1 MNDSETTDRL
11 FREARRLF
19 AERGYRGA
27 SVRAITR
34 AAGANLGAVTYHFG
48 TKEALHRAVLER
60 VFGEMAG
67 RLEAAAASPAPPL
80 DRLQA
85 VVRAMFAFFR
95 EAPDAPRLVLHQL
108 AAGDSLPD
116 AVLPFLR
123 RNLAAIRGIV
133 SDGIAAGQLRP
144 LDPTLVAFTIISQV
158 VWFAIAGRVIGPLLS
173 GLDHDHLAMRMERHV
188 TEVVSRFV
196 TDGGVVS

>member
-1 MNDSETTDRL
+1 MNDYETADRL
-11 FREARRLF
+11 LSEARRLF

-27 SVRAITR
+27 SVRTITR

-67 RLEAAAASPAPPL
+67 RIEAAAASPAPAL
-80 DRLQA
+80 DRLHA
-85 VVRAMFAFFR
+85 VVHAMFAFFR

-108 AAGDSLPD
+108 VAGDSLPD
-116 AVLPFLR
+116 AVVSFLR

-133 SDGIAAGQLRP
+133 SDGIAAGQVRP
-144 LDPTLVAFTIISQV
+144 LDPTLVAFTIFAQV
-158 VWFAIAGRVIGPLLS
+158 VWFAIAGRVIAPVLGE
-173 GLDHDHLAMRMERHV
+173 LDHDHLAMRMERHV
-188 TEVVSRFV
+188 TDVVSRFV